1 MSRFLLLR
9 CPLVTMTAP
18 QPELPTKR
26 GTLRTALDVVSTLA
40 IVAAAGTMIWSN
52 LSARPAA
59 PPGRPPVP
67 LPAEPVSIEGASAL
81 GSPTAKVVIVEFS
94 DFQCPYCGK
103 FARETLPALKAQ
115 YIDTGHVQLAFRHL
129 PLPMHPRAK
138 AAAGAAV
145 CAGQQGKFF
154 EFHDAMFRDG
164 AKLEEADL
172 DAHATAAGLTRPSFD
187 ECRSSATTAATVDA
201 DAALA
206 ARLRLT
212 GTPAFLIGLRTADGQ
227 VDVRAILPGAKPAA
241 EFAAQIDELI
251 KS

>member
-1 MSRFLLLR
+1 
-9 CPLVTMTAP
+9 MTAP

-26 GTLRTALDVVSTLA
+26 GALRTALDVISTLA

-67 LPAEPVSIEGASAL
+67 LPTEPVSIEGAPAL

-103 FARETLPALKAQ
+103 FARDTLPALKAQ

-129 PLPMHPRAK
+129 PLPMHARAK

-154 EFHDAMFRDG
+154 EFHDSLFREG
-164 AKLEEADL
+164 AKFEETDL
-172 DAHATAAGLTRPSFD
+172 GAHADQAGLARGPFD
-187 ECRSSATTAATVDA
+187 ECRNSAATLGIVDA
-201 DAALA
+201 DADLA
-206 ARLRLT
+206 SKLT
-212 GTPAFLIGLRTADGQ
+212 LASTPAFLLGVRAPDGRVNVHLILTGARPTAD
-227 VDVRAILPGAKPAA
+227 
-241 EFAAQIDELI
+241 FAAKIDELL
-251 KS
+251 KG